1 MKKYEGLRALY
12 VGSHPLFTEG
22 ASAICMLKMCQAMAN
37 LGIAVECVLPGRVKK
52 ERLFSYYG
60 VTTPFRVT
68 SIALS
73 GGVARRPLHGVL
85 SAIYAQRKRNDFDF
99 VVSTDLLFSWF
110 ATKIFRI
117 PTIYD
122 AHHPPVNWAAE
133 RIISSF
139 SRSKNLLGMSFNSRG
154 LHDIYF
160 CLGITGQNPIV
171 APNGF
176 EREAFEGEHD
186 ISSLRERIGLPLE
199 RKVVCYCGNTYRGRG
214 LEILVRA
221 AAQMPEV
228 EFLIVGGRKRDNALW
243 REMARQEGITNF
255 RMEGFVAQREVPS
268 YLIASDVLVMP
279 YSSGVTI
286 RDGTEAGRFT
296 SPLKL
301 FEYMAAAKPIVATG
315 VPSVLEILR
324 PGENSVVTSPDDGGE
339 FIRALGLVLADS
351 ELCARISDGARSDA
365 AGYTWEKRV
374 EKIIEGVGIT
384 VE

>member
-1 MKKYEGLRALY
+1 MKKYEGLRVLY

-22 ASAICMLKMCQAMAN
+22 ASAVHMLKMCQAMAK
-37 LGIAVECVLPGRVKK
+37 LGIEVECVLPGRVNKK
-52 ERLFSYYG
+52 RLFSYYG
-60 VTTPFRVT
+60 IKNPFRVT

-73 GGVARRPLHGVL
+73 GGLARRPLHGFL
-85 SAIYAQRKRNDFDF
+85 SALYACGKKENFDL
-99 VVSTDLLFSWF
+99 VLTRDLIFAWF
-110 ATKIFRI
+110 ATKVFGV
-117 PTIYD
+117 PTVYD

-133 RIISSF
+133 IIISSF

-160 CLGITGQNPIV
+160 CLGMTGQNPIV

-186 ISSLRERIGLPLE
+186 IPSLRESLGLPLE
-199 RKVVCYCGNTYRGRG
+199 RKIVCYCGNTYRGRG
-214 LEILVRA
+214 LEILMRA

-228 EFLIVGGRKRDNALW
+228 EFLIVGGRERDNVLW
-243 REMARQEGITNF
+243 REMARQEGSGNLRI
-255 RMEGFVAQREVPS
+255 EGFVRQREVPS
-268 YLIASDVLVMP
+268 YLLASDVLVMP
-279 YSSGVTI
+279 YSSKITI
-286 RDGTEAGRFT
+286 RDGTEAGKFT

-301 FEYMAAAKPIVATG
+301 FEYMAAGKPIVATG

-324 PGENSVVTSPDDGGE
+324 PGENSVVTPPDDGGE

-351 ELCARISDGARSDA
+351 ELCTRISEGARSDA

-374 EKIIEGVGIT
+374 EKIIDGVGVT